1 MGNKL
6 HKWLIYVM
14 VILLAAGNLSVIS
27 ADKANASAGGNV
39 PALAI
44 TEIVVKS
51 DGDGQPYEY
60 VEIYNT
66 TSKDINLEKYQLQYF
81 TTNMTNPANRWQ
93 ITNKSIK
100 AKETLVLWLKK
111 YNDPDV
117 PLWDFNSN
125 YSVLLTKE
133 QVYEVK
139 LTSSAQ
145 GLHDSSLRKVGIA
158 GADGVPIST
167 ALIND
172 GGADGF
178 TNRSVIYQIGNSTE
192 MAKIEN
198 NSQATPG
205 EVMKSQ
211 YIGPATPSELTAVPQ
226 NKAVLLNWEPVE
238 GASAYKVYS
247 NFYSEPVTVI
257 DATSYTVEGLANN
270 QVYEFRITSMDSEGN
285 ESPGSPSATVI
296 PQEIVDTEAPA
307 PPAGLTHV
315 GGKDY
320 VTLKW
325 KKSVEQDLAGYRV
338 YINGTV
344 YDTSETN
351 SITVSPLKL
360 DREYTFE
367 VTAYDR
373 AGNESV
379 KSAPHL
385 ASPSETVPVPELLI
399 TEVVPDTDNYAGY
412 DAFEFIEVFNNS
424 AQPIDL
430 NGYRLK
436 SGNWNV
442 EITNTL
448 VIDSWDSH
456 VFWTRRQE
464 IAPIPTIAFNH
475 YYFSSYKSKYVDE
488 EHYTILG
495 NIGGLVNSGT
505 QAVAILNPQGTE
517 VVKANYSGDLVS
529 LGNSVIFGYPKDG
542 SITMETLAGHHRA
555 TPGWIEEDQAPSRP
569 VADGISPQPP
579 ANISAEAGNGEVR
592 VTWESTGDDD
602 IYRYHIYKDGIL
614 EFSIPPSKQEFTLSL
629 LTGNKDVVLE
639 MSAEDLSGNVSS
651 KSAPITVRPA
661 HQLITQ
667 EERTP
672 HSRDPKYQGLWDI
685 SEDGPI
691 IPGLVQDLVPQG
703 IAYYKK
709 EDWVLTINYLDDG
722 RPGTLTVTNATT
734 GKLLKS
740 VIMLNTDG
748 TPYTGHAG
756 GLTVS
761 KDHGWIASEN
771 YLFQFSLSDLVK
783 AKNNDEIR
791 FINQIPVPVN
801 AAYNVYDEG
810 ILWVG
815 EFYEAKSYPT
825 DPSHHLVNRKGITQY
840 AWMIGYNLQSSN
852 DMLSGMQWSG
862 KQDEQAIPD
871 YVLSTTDKVQGA
883 IVQKKGIT
891 LSTSY
896 GRANDSV
903 LYRYEH
909 PLKEAPHGSVTIGQ
923 KEVPLWYLDGAGA
936 KPRESIEAIP
946 MPEGI
951 VVVGR
956 ELYVLFESGA
966 NKYRYTTTYPM
977 DRMLKIDLKTLM
989 KDDKDIIKEDRKN
1002 SKDE

>member
-6 HKWLIYVM
+6 HKWLIYAVA
-14 VILLAAGNLSVIS
+14 VLLAAGNIS
-27 ADKANASAGGNV
+27 FLFVAKTKASETGAA
-39 PALAI
+39 PALVI

-51 DGDGQPYEY
+51 DGEGQPYEY

-66 TSKDINLEKYQLQYF
+66 TSNDINLEKYQLQYF
-81 TTNMTNPANRWQ
+81 TSNMSNPANRWQ
-93 ITNKSIK
+93 ITNKTIK
-100 AKETLVLWLKK
+100 AKDTMVLWLKK
-111 YNDPDV
+111 YDDPNV
-117 PLWDFNSN
+117 PLWEFNTN
-125 YSVLLTKE
+125 YNVLLTKD

-145 GLHDSSLRKVGIA
+145 GLHDSALRKVGIA
-158 GADGVPIST
+158 GVDGVPIST
-167 ALIND
+167 ALINE

-178 TNRSVIYQIGNSTE
+178 TNRSVIYQIANSAE

-205 EVMKSQ
+205 TVIPTQ
-211 YIGPATPSELTAVPQ
+211 YNGPAAPSEITAAPKNQ
-226 NKAVLLNWEPVE
+226 AVLLSWEAIE
-238 GASAYKVYS
+238 GAVAYKIYVS
-247 NFYSEPVTVI
+247 PSSELKTVS
-257 DATSYTVEGLANN
+257 DGTSYTIEGLING
-270 QVYEFRITSMDSEGN
+270 QVYEFRITSIDSEGN
-285 ESPGSPSATVI
+285 ESPSSPAVKTT

-307 PPAGLTHV
+307 PPTGLISV
-315 GGKDY
+315 SGKDY
-320 VTLKW
+320 VTLSWNKNSE
-325 KKSVEQDLAGYRV
+325 KDLAGYSL

-344 YDTSETN
+344 YGTSETN
-351 SITVSPLKL
+351 STTVSPLKL
-360 DREYTFE
+360 GREYTFE
-367 VTAYDR
+367 VTAFDF

-379 KSAPHL
+379 KSSPLIAG
-385 ASPSETVPVPELLI
+385 PSETVPIPQLLI
-399 TEVVPDTDNYAGY
+399 TEAVPDTDNYAGY
-412 DAFEFIEVFNNS
+412 DAFEYIEVFNNS
-424 AQPIDL
+424 AQQVDL
-430 NGYRLK
+430 KGYRIK
-436 SGNWNV
+436 SGNWNM
-442 EITNTL
+442 EITDTL
-448 VIDSWDSH
+448 IIDSWDSH

-464 IAPIPTIAFNH
+464 IAPIPSLAFNH
-475 YYFSSYKSKYVDE
+475 YYFSSYKSKYVDDARL
-488 EHYTILG
+488 TILE

-505 QAVAILNPQGTE
+505 QTVTILNPQGVE

-529 LGNSVIFGYPKDG
+529 LGNSIVFSYPKDG
-542 SITMETLAGHHRA
+542 SITMETLAGHHKS
-555 TPGWIEEDQAPSRP
+555 TPGWVEENQAPPRTI
-569 VADGISPQPP
+569 ADEVPPFGP
-579 ANISAEAGNGEVR
+579 ANIRAEAGHGEVR
-592 VTWESTGDDD
+592 VMWDLNEEDD

-614 EFSIPPSKQEFTLSL
+614 EFSVLPSKQEYTLSL
-629 LTGNKDVVLE
+629 LMGNKDVVLE
-639 MSAEDLSGNVSS
+639 MAVEDISGNISR

-672 HSRDPKYQGLWDI
+672 NLRDPKYQGLWDI

-740 VIMLNTDG
+740 VTLYNTDG
-748 TPYTGHAG
+748 SPYTGHAG

-761 KDHGWIASEN
+761 KEHGWIASEN
-771 YLFQFSLSDLVK
+771 YLFQFKLSDLVK
-783 AKNNDEIR
+783 AKSNDEIQ

-810 ILWVG
+810 ILWIG
-815 EFYEAKSYPT
+815 EFYEEKSYPT
-825 DPSHHLVNRKGITQY
+825 DPSHHLVNRKGITHY
-840 AWMIGYNLQSSN
+840 AWMIGFDLQSSN
-852 DMLSGMQWSG
+852 DMLSKKQWSG
-862 KQDEQAIPD
+862 KLDEPAIPD
-871 YVLSTTDKVQGA
+871 YVLSTTEKVQGA

-909 PLKEAPHGSVTIGQ
+909 PLKEAAHGTVSVGG
-923 KEVPLWYLDGAGA
+923 KEVPLWFLDGAGS

-989 KDDKDIIKEDRKN
+989 KDDKDIIKEERKN
-1002 SKDE
+1002 SKGE